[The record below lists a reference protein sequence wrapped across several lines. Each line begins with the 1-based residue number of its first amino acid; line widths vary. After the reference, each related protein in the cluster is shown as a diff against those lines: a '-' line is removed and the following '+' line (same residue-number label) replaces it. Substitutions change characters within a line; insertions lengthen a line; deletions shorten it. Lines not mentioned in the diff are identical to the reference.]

1 MDSLQL
7 NDHLSKM
14 IGENNTLGYNGPDC
28 KTTGLTLCAM
38 AELAS
43 GIISEVIGNEV
54 SSQLSGSP
62 LTRAV
67 IEEIIIGDVTNR
79 ILEAK
84 RNGVAL

>member
-7 NDHLSKM
+7 NDHLTRM
-14 IGENNTLGYNGPDC
+14 LGENDKLTYNDPTC
-28 KTTGLTLCAM
+28 QTTGITLCAM

-43 GIISEVIGNEV
+43 GIISEVIGNDV

-79 ILEAK
+79 VLDAK
-84 RNGVAL
+84 RNGVGL